1 MIIQSIQSQ
10 MHCEKLERNEK
21 TGWTQYSNSS
31 NNVEDQC
38 RCITFRFFI
47 VMYDDGK
54 TNIFW
59 QETDEREDDDG

>member
-1 MIIQSIQSQ
+1 

-21 TGWTQYSNSS
+21 TGWGQYSNSS

-38 RCITFRFFI
+38 RCIIIIFILVI
-47 VMYDDGK
+47 VMDDDGK

-59 QETDEREDDDG
+59 QETDEREGDDG